1 MTTRSSRV
9 VLIVEHDELLKSLTA
24 DIKEVEGIG
33 PVRAARSVA
42 ALAEQKVVR
51 EIMVFLHSHGV
62 GSARAARIYKTHG
75 ADAVQ
80 VLSENPY
87 RLARDIRGIGFK
99 TADAI
104 AMKLGVEK
112 TAMIRVRAGISYA
125 LSVVVPFLWR
135 GLVAAIASTVVV
147 TASPAE
153 TYSTYRVL
161 YVEDIPDR
169 IMSDQILPLDAFG
182 YLGGLLEA
190 RFYEPHSTT
199 NDPHYEIQD
208 AASSY
213 GLDLVMMM
221 SIAKVESD
229 FNPGARTG
237 SYKGLFQLSDY
248 EFNKYG
254 DGSIWDARDN
264 ARAAAHMFLVQAE
277 MFRGALGHYPDYA
290 ERYMVHQQGIQGA
303 TEHYAHPERAAW
315 QSMCATD
322 EGLQKGEQWCKRC
335 IWGNLLPEWKRA
347 FGSVESIHS
356 GDFIDLWTE
365 RIDHLANKYDAAN
378 SGVAANSNP
387 KINTRRSAT
396 LARSKPRGPQH
407 RAAEVRAKAAKTVA
421 RRARPL
427 PAVAGTSANDG
438 NRAARSPIK
447 PRRAIS
453 GSRPVQKRLQKQA
466 AAAPR

>member
-1 MTTRSSRV
+1 MSRN
-9 VLIVEHDELLKSLTA
+9 IWS
-24 DIKEVEGIG
+24 
-33 PVRAARSVA
+33 
-42 ALAEQKVVR
+42 Q
-51 EIMVFLHSHGV
+51 
-62 GSARAARIYKTHG
+62 
-75 ADAVQ
+75 
-80 VLSENPY
+80 
-87 RLARDIRGIGFK
+87 
-99 TADAI
+99 
-104 AMKLGVEK
+104 LG
-112 TAMIRVRAGISYA
+112 T
-125 LSVVVPFLWR
+125 SVVVSFLWR

-161 YVEDIPDR
+161 YVDDIPDR
-169 IMSDQILPLDAFG
+169 IIPDQILPLDAFG

-199 NDPHYEIQD
+199 NDPRHEIQD
-208 AASSY
+208 AASLY
-213 GLDLVMMM
+213 GLDLAMMM
-221 SIAKVESD
+221 SIARVESD

-277 MFRGALGHYPDYA
+277 MFRVALGHYPNYA

-303 TEHYAHPERAAW
+303 TEHYAHPERVAW

-322 EGLQKGEQWCKRC
+322 EGLLKGEKWCKRC

-356 GDFIDLWTE
+356 GDFIGLWTG
-365 RIDHLANKYDAAN
+365 RIDHLANRYSAAS
-378 SGVAANSNP
+378 SGVAVNPNP
-387 KINTRRSAT
+387 KINTRSAT
-396 LARSKPRGPQH
+396 LARSEPRGPWH
-407 RAAEVRAKAAKTVA
+407 RVAEVRAKAAKTIAGRAQPTLARSERRAPQPNAAEVRAKAAKTTA

-427 PAVAGTSANDG
+427 SAVAESSNDG
-438 NRAARSPIK
+438 NRTARSSIK

-453 GSRPVQKRLQKQA
+453 GSPPVQKRLQKQA
-466 AAAPR
+466 AVIPR